1 LENDF
6 NVGTFL
12 PIVNIVATNHCPLA
26 EKINNAFF
34 LVRFDS
40 CILNVM
46 NKSVY
51 YLSIINEL
59 AMCTNKLQNVSIE
72 RDIVTKQIC
81 SITLCL
87 KDEMDQYW
95 LPLCDW
101 CYLASSS

>member
-1 LENDF
+1 
-6 NVGTFL
+6 
-12 PIVNIVATNHCPLA
+12 
-26 EKINNAFF
+26 
-34 LVRFDS
+34 
-40 CILNVM
+40 M

-87 KDEMDQYW
+87 KDEMDQY
-95 LPLCDW
+95 
-101 CYLASSS
+101 